1 MKILIADDEEHVREG
16 IELAIDWAK
25 FGVTERLMA
34 EDGMQAMEM
43 IRLYNPAVLFCD
55 MSMPGMDGMKL
66 LSLIREEGSDIQ
78 IIVVSGYDDFQYAR
92 AAIRANGVDYL
103 LKPFRKNDLE
113 QALERAITACKQR
126 ENTLRDE
133 RETEH
138 RIRRA
143 DALLDEQKLASF
155 FKGEAAFHE
164 GMRSVFY
171 KIGIS
176 MNNIRV
182 ALVLPKNKTELVDRR
197 FFGDGELFLFAV
209 NNITHEILKNYG
221 SHYLCRLDDYQWL
234 LLTTTEGSIGEYD
247 EHRRHMEK
255 ITKAWKSTL
264 GLDALIGLCETA
276 TNVETLNASIGAAR
290 AALLK
295 YDLLLPAS
303 SKSQTKE
310 QLRFTDQKMLL
321 QTALEN
327 EDKVYAAEIIRSF
340 TQMLRKRGS
349 LRLKEL
355 QVHTIEANLLLEQA
369 SRLRLSDRESTA
381 TFIPLWISDLDE
393 WEKVLIQQWWGLIEE
408 AGADGFSNP
417 RVQAIHDYI
426 HRHFQD
432 NLSLSTLSEQFHF
445 SPQYIAKKFKELYNT
460 TVMTYLIELR
470 MEKAKSLLIHT
481 EMPVSEMANSLGYTD
496 ENYFGKVFKKQNGM
510 SPLQFRKQQRDS

>member
-1 MKILIADDEEHVREG
+1 LKILIADDEEHVREG
-16 IELAIDWAK
+16 IELAVDWAK
-25 FGVTERLMA
+25 FGVTKRLMA
-34 EDGMQAMEM
+34 EDGTQAIEL

-66 LSLIREEGSDIQ
+66 LSLIREEGWDTQ
-78 IIVVSGYDDFQYAR
+78 IIVVSGYDDFQYTR

-113 QALERAITACKQR
+113 QALERAIAACKQR

-133 RETEH
+133 RETKH

-143 DALLDEQKLASF
+143 DALLDEQKLASY

-164 GMRSVFY
+164 GMRSLFY
-171 KIGIS
+171 KIGFS

-182 ALVLPKNKTELVDRR
+182 AMVLPKNKMELVDQR

-209 NNITHEILKNYG
+209 NNITHETLKNYG

-234 LLTTTEGSIGEYD
+234 LLTTAEGSNGEY

-255 ITKAWKSTL
+255 MMKAWKSTL
-264 GLDALIGLCETA
+264 GLEALIGLCETE
-276 TNVETLNASIGAAR
+276 TDMDTLNASIGAAR
-290 AALLK
+290 VALLK
-295 YDLLLPAS
+295 YELLLPAPP
-303 SKSQTKE
+303 KNQVKE

-321 QTALEN
+321 QAALEN

-340 TQMLRKRGS
+340 TQMLRIRGS
-349 LRLKEL
+349 LRLKDL
-355 QVHTIEANLLLEQA
+355 QGHTIEANLLLEQA
-369 SRLRLSDRESTA
+369 SRVRLSDRESA
-381 TFIPLWISDLDE
+381 ITFLPLWISDLDE
-393 WEKVLIQQWWGLIEE
+393 WEKVLIQQWWALIEE
-408 AGADGFSNP
+408 GGTEGFSNS
-417 RVQAIHDYI
+417 RIQAIHDYI
-426 HRHFQD
+426 HRHFQE
-432 NLSLSTLSEQFHF
+432 NLSLSTLSEQFRF

-496 ENYFGKVFKKQNGM
+496 ENYFGKVFKKQNGI